1 MCYLIFCKIVI
12 FKFRENKV
20 KYMLRLFACIWIP
33 GDIHKNVQKFQ
44 EKIKKLPM
52 KAKFIEPENLHITI
66 TFLGSVEEDELKSLI
81 KKIDTI
87 TKNVKKFHAK
97 IETLKIIPNE
107 EYIRVIGVNV
117 SNNQNLADLIKKIG
131 DSIGGKFYTT
141 AKLTLCR
148 VKSIF
153 DKQIIKDFIEK
164 NHNVK
169 LGEFVIESVALV
181 KSTLTRQGPVYETI
195 HTSMLK

>member
-1 MCYLIFCKIVI
+1 
-12 FKFRENKV
+12 
-20 KYMLRLFACIWIP
+20 MLRLFTCIWIP
-33 GDIHKNVQKFQ
+33 DDIHENIQNFQ

-87 TKNVKKFHAK
+87 TKDVKKFHVK

-107 EYIRVIGVNV
+107 EYMRVIGVNV
-117 SNNQNLADLIKKIG
+117 SNDQNLTDLIKKIG
-131 DSIGGKFYTT
+131 DSIDGKFYTT

-148 VKSIF
+148 VRGVF

>member
-1 MCYLIFCKIVI
+1 
-12 FKFRENKV
+12 
-20 KYMLRLFACIWIP
+20 MLRLFTCIWIP
-33 GDIHKNVQKFQ
+33 DDIRENIKKFQ

-52 KAKFIEPENLHITI
+52 RAKFIEPENLHITI

-87 TKNVKKFHAK
+87 TKGVKKFHVK
-97 IETLKIIPNE
+97 IQTLKIIPNE
-107 EYIRVIGVNV
+107 EYMRVIGVNV
-117 SNNQNLADLIKKIG
+117 SNDQNLADLIKKIG
-131 DSIGGKFYTT
+131 DSIDGKFYTT

-148 VKSIF
+148 VKSVF